1 MDTAVLSVPLYIADG
16 LWQQIV
22 ATLTFFFGY
31 LQQDELDKTAHFISV
46 LLILF
51 TLYTCTTAA
60 QNLVATALSG
70 PMLRV
75 RSMLMWL
82 VQLLQFIVAFVLGVL
97 VRMLTDPL
105 IKGPHAGSFDAVQL
119 LFLFSVAII
128 FIILLSLLR
137 FMSEGCKEDLMLIQG
152 YEMQLLQQQQ
162 QRQVRTVTPELVG
175 LLSDCFSLV

>member
-1 MDTAVLSVPLYIADG
+1 MSSEQDSDEVMDTAVLSVPLYIADG

-22 ATLTFFFGY
+22 ATLTFFLGY
-31 LQQDELDKTAHFISV
+31 IQQDELNKSSHFIAI

-60 QNLVATALSG
+60 QNLVATALGG

-75 RSMLMWL
+75 RSMLLWL
-82 VQLLQFIVAFVLGVL
+82 VQLLQFVVAFVLGVL

-105 IKGPHAGSFDAVQL
+105 IRGPHADSFDAVEL

-137 FMSEGCKEDLMLIQG
+137 FMSEACKEDLMLIQG
-152 YEMQLLQQQQ
+152 CEMQLIQQ
-162 QRQVRTVTPELVG
+162 QRSATQ
-175 LLSDCFSLV
+175 